1 MEHPCTKQ
9 NNGQGEV
16 LDYMTTDD
24 IRSSRFGIPSNNNSN
39 NNGKSDDFSKGKEK
53 LLRHIS
59 KEKEEELLDR
69 SPLHGIWALTNR
81 ELRKWY
87 KTPILLFMSLIQPVI
102 WLALYGRAFNLST
115 IFTSGGSISIPGLN
129 IPKETLD
136 AVANQIMQ
144 GTFGTTDYFSFL
156 AVGMLSFVVLFTAM
170 FSGMSVVWDRRFGF
184 LNKVLTT
191 PVSRGSI
198 VMAKVLSSV
207 LRSLAQAA
215 VVLVIAVLLGMQL
228 SHITAIGLVGTFGA
242 LFLMSF
248 GLSSLFVLLALRSS
262 DWQTQTA
269 IMNLLNL
276 PLLFA
281 SNTLFP
287 ASLMPDWLQLV
298 VRINPISYGTDV
310 GRQLLLGT
318 AGFNGIAFDFAYL
331 VGFAA
336 LFSITGIIL
345 SWRLLSKK

>member
-1 MEHPCTKQ
+1 MAVGDRENAVIQKGDSPRDNDALHIVT
-9 NNGQGEV
+9 NEAGE
-16 LDYMTTDD
+16 M
-24 IRSSRFGIPSNNNSN
+24 
-39 NNGKSDDFSKGKEK
+39 
-53 LLRHIS
+53 
-59 KEKEEELLDR
+59 LDR
-69 SPLHGIWALTNR
+69 SPLHGLWALTNR

-87 KTPILLFMSLIQPVI
+87 KTPVLLFMSLIQPVI
-102 WLALYGRAFNLST
+102 WLTLYGRAFNLSA
-115 IFTSGGSISIPGLN
+115 IFTAGGSINITGLN
-129 IPKETLD
+129 IPKETLNSI
-136 AVANQIMQ
+136 ANQIMQ

-191 PVSRGSI
+191 PVSRGTI
-198 VMAKVLSSV
+198 IMAKVLSSV

-215 VVLVIAVLLGMQL
+215 VILVVAVLLGMQL
-228 SHITAIGLVGTFGA
+228 SHISALGLAGTFGA

-248 GLSSLFVLLALRSS
+248 GLSSLFVLLAFRSS

-287 ASLMPDWLQLV
+287 ARLMPEWLQLV
-298 VRINPISYGTDV
+298 VRVNPISYGTDV

-318 AGFNGIAFDFAYL
+318 SGLNSIGFDFAYL
-331 VGFAA
+331 IGFAA
-336 LFSITGIIL
+336 LFSITGIVL